1 MAGQESQN
9 ELLKKKFRGRTEIPS
24 KYIPKFPV
32 AAERDYTRMMNVM
45 VREVL
50 KSSLTDY
57 LPEAIQIINQAET
70 KAPWG
75 NQKPTQR
82 LDARETQGEQA
93 KKNQKERAK
102 YRMAII
108 AQVTAE
114 LDGWFERLKGA
125 LESRMKIFRVRDR
138 LNTVANVNRK
148 LTVKEWK
155 KVIGKTLGINIL
167 EDYYDGEYFR
177 EALEKWVNENVD
189 LIVII
194 PNDMLDDMK
203 RVILESY
210 LNGDTVTS
218 ITKKIERCYGVTKS
232 HARLIASDQM
242 GKLSSQLSRYQQTK
256 AGVSKYVWRTAGDN
270 RVRETH
276 KALDRKTFSWD
287 NPPVVDKKGRRCH
300 PGEDYHCRCI
310 AVPVLDL
317 GKLEI
322 PADGRMEQK
331 AKIPTRQ
338 KQR

>member
-1 MAGQESQN
+1 
-9 ELLKKKFRGRTEIPS
+9 
-24 KYIPKFPV
+24 
-32 AAERDYTRMMNVM
+32 
-45 VREVL
+45 
-50 KSSLTDY
+50 
-57 LPEAIQIINQAET
+57 
-70 KAPWG
+70 
-75 NQKPTQR
+75 
-82 LDARETQGEQA
+82 
-93 KKNQKERAK
+93 
-102 YRMAII
+102 
-108 AQVTAE
+108 
-114 LDGWFERLKGA
+114 
-125 LESRMKIFRVRDR
+125 MKIFRVRDR

-189 LIVII
+189 LIVTI

-331 AKIPTRQ
+331 VTIPTRK